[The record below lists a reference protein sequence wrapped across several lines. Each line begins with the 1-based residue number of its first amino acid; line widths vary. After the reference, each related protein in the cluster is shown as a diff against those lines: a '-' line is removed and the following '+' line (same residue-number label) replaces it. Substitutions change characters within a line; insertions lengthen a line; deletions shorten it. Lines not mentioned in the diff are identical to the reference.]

1 MPQQK
6 RFGELVDPFGGMD
19 DLKERTI
26 RTPLDPDITFSDDP
40 LRMMRCIRFATQ
52 LNFYIDDETFE
63 ALSRNKERIHI
74 ISKERIADELN
85 KILLAPIP
93 SKGFIELDRCGLL
106 PLIFPEFSA
115 LQGVD
120 VKTAAHTKT
129 ISIIHWKWWII
140 YPNIPTIY
148 GCAGLPCCT
157 ISANPRPS
165 DGNPASD
172 GLSIIITSSAKR

>member
-74 ISKERIADELN
+74 IQKN
-85 KILLAPIP
+85 
-93 SKGFIELDRCGLL
+93 
-106 PLIFPEFSA
+106 A
-115 LQGVD
+115 LQ
-120 VKTAAHTKT
+120 T
-129 ISIIHWKWWII
+129 
-140 YPNIPTIY
+140 N
-148 GCAGLPCCT
+148 
-157 ISANPRPS
+157 
-165 DGNPASD
+165 
-172 GLSIIITSSAKR
+172 